1 MWRQDNG
8 WGGETIVRKVNS
20 LITGEIGI
28 DGADYQEGQRDR
40 EVAPFVRPSPP
51 FNTFSSNH
59 DPFSH

>member
-1 MWRQDNG
+1 MGRG
-8 WGGETIVRKVNS
+8 EKEEGETIVGKVNS

-28 DGADYQEGQRDR
+28 DDYQGGQRDR

-51 FNTFSSNH
+51 FNTFIQYH